1 MAQKQKKGKN
11 ETGGANISIYTA
23 SFYMYWYVLFW
34 KSIVYLYN
42 LNKTYD

>member
-11 ETGGANISIYTA
+11 ETGANISIYTV
-23 SFYMYWYVLFW
+23 SFYMYWYVLFL
-34 KSIVYLYN
+34 KSIVYLYY

>member
-11 ETGGANISIYTA
+11 ETGANIFTYTV

-34 KSIVYLYN
+34 KSIVYLYY